1 MSDDAWR
8 ISRKVNGLQMCLA
21 SSRVDSY
28 TQFYFTSEEKA
39 VELNLDEAR
48 MLHSSLGAMLPV
60 MQDVVE
66 AASAKPVAE
75 PEQPTPQKKHAG
87 KRWTDEE
94 DAKLIASLQAGK
106 SITELSQ
113 THSRS
118 PSAII
123 SRLYKNELIEIN
135 LTLHKVEHV

>member
-66 AASAKPVAE
+66 DAPAKPVVAD
-75 PEQPTPQKKHAG
+75 EQPAPQKEHAG

-94 DAKLIASLQAGK
+94 DKKLLALLHAGK
-106 SITELSQ
+106 SIDFMSKE
-113 THSRS
+113 HNRS

-123 SRLYKNELIEIN
+123 SRLHKNDLIEMRV
-135 LTLHKVEHV
+135 K